1 MTTRLLPSLL
11 GQMMYV
17 AALVIGLAG
26 ASTMSPAAAQDRPVR
41 IVAFGDSL
49 TAGYRLAAEHAFPV
63 RLARRLEA
71 KGIKAQVVNA
81 GVSGDTTAT
90 GLARFDWVMNE
101 NVDAVI
107 LELGANDALRGLDP
121 RATRSNLEEIVLKL
135 KARGVEVLLAGM
147 HAPRSMG
154 AEYTVAFDQI
164 FPDLAKRHD
173 LLLYPFF
180 LEGVA
185 LNPQLNLDDGIHP
198 TARGVDVIVDR
209 ILPYVERLIDR
220 VKARA
225 ASK

>member
-1 MTTRLLPSLL
+1 MTTRLLPSFL

-17 AALVIGLAG
+17 AALVTGLAG
-26 ASTMSPAAAQDRPVR
+26 ALIMSPAQAQDQPVR

-49 TAGYRLAAEHAFPV
+49 TAGYRLAAEEAFPV

-90 GLARFDWVMNE
+90 GLARLDWVMGDK
-101 NVDAVI
+101 VDAVI

-121 RATRSNLEEIVLKL
+121 KATRNNLEAIILKL
-135 KARGVEVLLAGM
+135 KARGAEVLLAGM
-147 HAPRSMG
+147 HAPRGMG
-154 AEYTVAFDQI
+154 PEYTAEFDQI

-173 LLLYPFF
+173 LLFYPFF

-185 LNPQLNLDDGIHP
+185 LDPQLNLDDGIHAN
-198 TARGVDVIVDR
+198 ARGVDVIVER
-209 ILPYVERLIDR
+209 ILPYVEKLIDR

-225 ASK
+225 ATK